1 MFGGTSSLIKLLGP
15 DASWTVVC
23 DPKWLAYSNMIEA
36 IPLNHQVLADN
47 PGDNHD
53 NIDGDDDDDHGMDL
67 DEHRSAV
74 SIAPVQRPLAPPLTV
89 MINVDPNETF
99 EASEEDE
106 NETIAAAIVAISDY
120 EHALDPTNNAVNNH
134 DCPGEEKP
142 SVWHV
147 SNGSGG
153 WVDTRKVVALLNQ
166 NTGAYKLSKDR
177 ATKIIQSFSVNGR
190 KYGTA
195 AYGEVVE
202 LDDVVQSV
210 GLNSIASFCFEDA
223 SVEGGLRFWLG
234 KVMSMVHR
242 PKTGRKKLLT
252 SRIALRD
259 IPADLYLSCVW
270 YTPVLQ
276 NDETV
281 LTAQHYDLLPQQLS
295 DLTTQVDAK
304 YIVSVVEL
312 QQEGRHFCLSKDD
325 LTAITTYIK
334 ETAAAFAPV
343 EVVPVSQS
351 VSEKVTE
358 KKRKSSGSASS
369 STSAS
374 HCTKGYD
381 KRPYSTTSSTRAA
394 KKNKTE

>member
-1 MFGGTSSLIKLLGP
+1 LHEK
-15 DASWTVVC
+15 
-23 DPKWLAYSNMIEA
+23 
-36 IPLNHQVLADN
+36 
-47 PGDNHD
+47 
-53 NIDGDDDDDHGMDL
+53 DGIYV
-67 DEHRSAV
+67 R
-74 SIAPVQRPLAPPLTV
+74 VQRD
-89 MINVDPNETF
+89 N
-99 EASEEDE
+99 
-106 NETIAAAIVAISDY
+106 
-120 EHALDPTNNAVNNH
+120 
-134 DCPGEEKP
+134 
-142 SVWHV
+142 
-147 SNGSGG
+147 
-153 WVDTRKVVALLNQ
+153 RKVVALLNQ

-177 ATKIIQSFSVNGR
+177 ATKIIQSFSVTGR
-190 KYGTA
+190 KKGTA

-210 GLNSIASFCFEDA
+210 GLNSIASFCFEDE
-223 SVEGGLRFWLG
+223 SLEGGLRFWLG

-276 NDETV
+276 NGETV

-312 QQEGRHFCLSKDD
+312 QQEGRHFCLSKGD
-325 LTAITTYIK
+325 LTTITTYIK
-334 ETAAAFAPV
+334 ETAAALAPI
-343 EVVPVSQS
+343 VPASQS
-351 VSEKVTE
+351 VPQKVTE

-374 HCTKGYD
+374 HSTKGCD
-381 KRPYSTTSSTRAA
+381 TRPYKTTSSTRAA
-394 KKNKTE
+394 KQNKTE

>member
-1 MFGGTSSLIKLLGP
+1 MP
-15 DASWTVVC
+15 
-23 DPKWLAYSNMIEA
+23 
-36 IPLNHQVLADN
+36 
-47 PGDNHD
+47 
-53 NIDGDDDDDHGMDL
+53 
-67 DEHRSAV
+67 
-74 SIAPVQRPLAPPLTV
+74 
-89 MINVDPNETF
+89 
-99 EASEEDE
+99 
-106 NETIAAAIVAISDY
+106 
-120 EHALDPTNNAVNNH
+120 
-134 DCPGEEKP
+134 
-142 SVWHV
+142 
-147 SNGSGG
+147 
-153 WVDTRKVVALLNQ
+153 LLNQ

-177 ATKIIQSFSVNGR
+177 ATKIIQSFSVTGR

-210 GLNSIASFCFEDA
+210 GLNSIASFCFEDT

-276 NDETV
+276 NGETV
-281 LTAQHYDLLPQQLS
+281 LTAQHYELLPQQLA

-343 EVVPVSQS
+343 VPVSQS

-374 HCTKGYD
+374 TCTKGYD

-394 KKNKTE
+394 KQNKTE

>member
-1 MFGGTSSLIKLLGP
+1 MST
-15 DASWTVVC
+15 
-23 DPKWLAYSNMIEA
+23 
-36 IPLNHQVLADN
+36 
-47 PGDNHD
+47 
-53 NIDGDDDDDHGMDL
+53 
-67 DEHRSAV
+67 
-74 SIAPVQRPLAPPLTV
+74 
-89 MINVDPNETF
+89 
-99 EASEEDE
+99 
-106 NETIAAAIVAISDY
+106 
-120 EHALDPTNNAVNNH
+120 
-134 DCPGEEKP
+134 
-142 SVWHV
+142 
-147 SNGSGG
+147 
-153 WVDTRKVVALLNQ
+153 
-166 NTGAYKLSKDR
+166 
-177 ATKIIQSFSVNGR
+177 
-190 KYGTA
+190 
-195 AYGEVVE
+195 
-202 LDDVVQSV
+202 
-210 GLNSIASFCFEDA
+210 SFCFEDA

-234 KVMSMVHR
+234 KVMNMVHR

-312 QQEGRHFCLSKDD
+312 RQEGRHFRLSKDD

-334 ETAAAFAPV
+334 ETAAAFAP
-343 EVVPVSQS
+343 VVPVSQS

-374 HCTKGYD
+374 TCTKGND

-394 KKNKTE
+394 KQNKTE